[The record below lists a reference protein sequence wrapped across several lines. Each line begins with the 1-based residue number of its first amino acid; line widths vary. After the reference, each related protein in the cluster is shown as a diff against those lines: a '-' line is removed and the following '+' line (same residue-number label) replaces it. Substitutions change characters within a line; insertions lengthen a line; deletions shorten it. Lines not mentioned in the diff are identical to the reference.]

1 MPLGLIALALG
12 GFGIGLTEFVIAGLI
27 STVASDMGV
36 SIPVAGYLISGYA
49 LAVVVGA
56 LGLTPVLGAWRPKRA
71 LLALMVLFI
80 VGNTLSAV
88 ATGYGMLLAGRVVAA
103 LAHGA
108 FFGIGSV
115 LAASLVPADRKAGA
129 ISIMFGG
136 LTLANVL
143 GVPLGTFVGQQW
155 GWRATFAVIAVVGVV
170 AAAGI
175 AALVP
180 DATAET
186 QSGGSAQSP
195 QSAGRAAGLRAELAA
210 FRNRQ
215 VWFSLAMTVLVFGG
229 MFGAFM
235 YVEPLLTRVTGFDES
250 AVPWMLVLFG
260 VGLFVGNLLGGRWA
274 DRALARTL
282 VVLTLALAVSLVA
295 FALLSGSQVGSAA
308 MLLAMGFFGFATV
321 PGLQMRV
328 LGHAAG
334 APTMAS
340 SANIAAFNVGNFL
353 GVWIS
358 GLAISAG
365 LGWTSPL
372 WVGAGFASLGLVVL
386 LAATAAERRTAPEP
400 TEAAG
405 AEHAEHPERLVAPS
419 PVA

>member
-1 MPLGLIALALG
+1 MPLGLVALALG
-12 GFGIGLTEFVIAGLI
+12 GFGIGLTEFVIAGLL
-27 STVASDMGV
+27 SAVATDMAV
-36 SIPVAGYLISGYA
+36 SIPTAGYLVSGYA

-56 LGLTPVLGAWRPKRA
+56 LGLTPLIGAWRPKRA
-71 LLALMVLFI
+71 LLALMVLFV
-80 VGNTLSAV
+80 VGNTASAL
-88 ATGYGMLLAGRVVAA
+88 AGGYAALLAGRVVAA

-155 GWRATFAVIAVVGVV
+155 GWRATFAVIAVVGVIALV
-170 AAAGI
+170 GI
-175 AALVP
+175 ALLVP
-180 DATAET
+180 DA
-186 QSGGSAQSP
+186 P
-195 QSAGRAAGLRAELAA
+195 QSAAPSTGAGRAASLRTELAA
-210 FRNRQ
+210 FRSAQ
-215 VWFSLAMTVLVFGG
+215 VWYSLAMTVLVFGG

-235 YVEPLLTRVTGFDES
+235 YVEPLLPRVSGFGEA
-250 AVPWMLVLFG
+250 AVPWLLVLFG
-260 VGLFVGNLLGGRWA
+260 VGLFAGNLLGGRWA
-274 DRALARTL
+274 DRALTRTL
-282 VVLTLALAVSLVA
+282 VTLTLALGASLVA
-295 FALLSGSQVGSAA
+295 FGLLAGSRWGAAA

-328 LGHAAG
+328 LEHASA

-353 GVWIS
+353 GVWLS
-358 GLAISAG
+358 GLAIAAG

-372 WVGAGFASLGLVVL
+372 WVGATLSGLGLLVL
-386 LAATAAERRTAPEP
+386 LAAVRSVR
-400 TEAAG
+400 AG
-405 AEHAEHPERLVAPS
+405 AVVARPDVPELVD
-419 PVA
+419 VGR

>member
-12 GFGIGLTEFVIAGLI
+12 GFGIGLTEFVIAGLL
-27 STVASDMGV
+27 SAVATDMAV
-36 SIPVAGYLISGYA
+36 SIPTAGYLVSGYA

-56 LGLTPVLGAWRPKRA
+56 LGLTPLIGSWRPKRA
-71 LLALMVLFI
+71 LLALMVLFV
-80 VGNTLSAV
+80 VGNTASAL
-88 ATGYGMLLAGRVVAA
+88 AGGYAALLAGRVVAA

-115 LAASLVPADRKAGA
+115 LAASLVPAHRKAGA

-155 GWRATFAVIAVVGVV
+155 GWRAAFAVIAVVGVV
-170 AAAGI
+170 ALVGI
-175 AALVP
+175 ALLVRDAP
-180 DATAET
+180 APADATSGT
-186 QSGGSAQSP
+186 Q
-195 QSAGRAAGLRAELAA
+195 GRVASLRTELAA
-210 FRNRQ
+210 FRSAQ
-215 VWFSLAMTVLVFGG
+215 VWYSLAMTVLVFGG

-235 YVEPLLTRVTGFDES
+235 YVEPLLTRVSGFEEA
-250 AVPWMLVLFG
+250 AVPWLLVLFG
-260 VGLFVGNLLGGRWA
+260 VGLFAGNLLGGRWA
-274 DRALARTL
+274 DRALTRTL
-282 VVLTLALAVSLVA
+282 VSLTLALGASLVA
-295 FALLSGSQVGSAA
+295 FGLLAGSRWGAAA

-328 LGHAAG
+328 LEHASA

-353 GVWIS
+353 GVWLS
-358 GLAISAG
+358 GLAIAAG

-372 WVGAGFASLGLVVL
+372 WVGATLSGLGLLVL
-386 LAATAAERRTAPEP
+386 LAAVRSGRRSRN
-400 TEAAG
+400 G
-405 AEHAEHPERLVAPS
+405 AEADSADERALATLG
-419 PVA
+419 

>member
-27 STVASDMGV
+27 STVAVDLGV
-36 SIPVAGYLISGYA
+36 SIPTAGYLISGYA

-56 LGLTPVLGAWRPKRA
+56 LALPPLLGRWRPKRV
-71 LLALMVLFI
+71 LLALMVLFV
-80 VGNTLSAV
+80 VGNALSAV
-88 ATGYGMLLAGRVVAA
+88 ASGYAVLLAGRVLAA

-108 FFGIGSV
+108 FFGIGAV

-129 ISIMFGG
+129 IAMMFGG

-155 GWRATFAVIAVVGVV
+155 GWRATFALIAVVGVV
-170 AAAGI
+170 ATAGI
-175 AALVP
+175 ATLVP
-180 DATAET
+180 DTGA
-186 QSGGSAQSP
+186 GSRGPAR
-195 QSAGRAAGLRAELAA
+195 GGLRAEIAA
-210 FRNRQ
+210 FRNGQ
-215 VWFSLAMTVLVFGG
+215 VWLSLAMTVLVFGG

-250 AVPWMLVLFG
+250 AVPWLLVLFG
-260 VGLFVGNLLGGRWA
+260 VGLFAGNLLGGRWA
-274 DRALARTL
+274 DRALTRTL
-282 VVLTLALAVSLVA
+282 VLLTMALAVSLVA
-295 FALLSGSQVGSAA
+295 FAVLAQSMVGAAA

-328 LGHAAG
+328 LAHAAG

-353 GVWIS
+353 GVWVS
-358 GLAISAG
+358 GLAIARG

-372 WVGAGFASLGLVVL
+372 WVGAGFAALGLVVIV
-386 LAATAAERRTAPEP
+386 AATAAERRPAAPGR
-400 TEAAG
+400 G
-405 AEHAEHPERLVAPS
+405 AVRERQRPNVLRSAR
-419 PVA
+419 

>member
-12 GFGIGLTEFVIAGLI
+12 GFGIGLTEFVIAGLL
-27 STVASDMGV
+27 SAVATDMAV
-36 SIPVAGYLISGYA
+36 SIPTAGYLVSGYA
-49 LAVVVGA
+49 LAVVAGA
-56 LGLTPVLGAWRPKRA
+56 LGLTPLIGSWRPKRA
-71 LLALMVLFI
+71 LLALMVLFV
-80 VGNTLSAV
+80 VGNTASAL
-88 ATGYGMLLAGRVVAA
+88 AGGYAALLAGRVVAA

-170 AAAGI
+170 ALAGI
-175 AALVP
+175 ALLVP
-180 DATAET
+180 DAPAADAS
-186 QSGGSAQSP
+186 SGASSRG
-195 QSAGRAAGLRAELAA
+195 AGRAASLRSELVA
-210 FRNRQ
+210 FRSPQ
-215 VWFSLAMTVLVFGG
+215 VWYSLAMTVLVFGG

-235 YVEPLLTRVTGFDES
+235 YVEPLLTRVSGFDEA
-250 AVPWMLVLFG
+250 AVPWLLVLFG
-260 VGLFVGNLLGGRWA
+260 VGLFAGNLLGGRWA
-274 DRALARTL
+274 DRALTRTL
-282 VVLTLALAVSLVA
+282 VALTLALGASLVA
-295 FALLSGSQVGSAA
+295 FGLLAGSRWGAAA

-328 LGHAAG
+328 LEHASA

-353 GVWIS
+353 GVWLS
-358 GLAISAG
+358 GVAIAGG

-372 WVGAGFASLGLVVL
+372 WVGATLSGLGLLVL
-386 LAATAAERRTAPEP
+386 LAAVRSARIRVAARARVPEL
-400 TEAAG
+400 ADAG
-405 AEHAEHPERLVAPS
+405 R
-419 PVA
+419 

>member
-12 GFGIGLTEFVIAGLI
+12 GFGIGLTEFVIAGLL
-27 STVASDMGV
+27 SAVATDMAV
-36 SIPVAGYLISGYA
+36 TIPTAGYLVSGYA

-56 LGLTPVLGAWRPKRA
+56 LGLTPLIGAWRPKRA
-71 LLALMVLFI
+71 LLALMVLFV
-80 VGNTLSAV
+80 VGNAASAL
-88 ATGYGMLLAGRVVAA
+88 AGGYAALLAGRVVAA

-170 AAAGI
+170 ALAGI
-175 AALVP
+175 ALLVP
-180 DATAET
+180 DAPVAGHAP
-186 QSGGSAQSP
+186 GGT
-195 QSAGRAAGLRAELAA
+195 GRAASLRTELAA
-210 FRNRQ
+210 FRSAQ
-215 VWFSLAMTVLVFGG
+215 VWYSLAMTVLVFGG

-235 YVEPLLTRVTGFDES
+235 YVEPLLTRVSGFGES
-250 AVPWMLVLFG
+250 AVPWLLVLFG
-260 VGLFVGNLLGGRWA
+260 AGLFAGNLLGGRWA
-274 DRALARTL
+274 DRALTRTL
-282 VVLTLALAVSLVA
+282 VTLTIALGASLVA
-295 FALLSGSQVGSAA
+295 FGLLAGSRWGAAA

-328 LGHAAG
+328 LEHASA

-340 SANIAAFNVGNFL
+340 STNIAAFNVGNFL
-353 GVWIS
+353 GVWLS
-358 GLAISAG
+358 GLAIAAG

-372 WVGAGFASLGLVVL
+372 WVGAALSGLGLVVL
-386 LAATAAERRTAPEP
+386 LSATAAGRRGASAPLA
-400 TEAAG
+400 EA
-405 AEHAEHPERLVAPS
+405 VS
-419 PVA
+419 PVRPEVPVG

>member
-27 STVASDMGV
+27 STVATDMGV
-36 SIPVAGYLISGYA
+36 TIPVAGYLISGYA

-56 LGLTPVLGAWRPKRA
+56 LGLTLVLGAWRPKRA

-80 VGNTLSAV
+80 VGNALSAV

-115 LAASLVPADRKAGA
+115 LAASLVTPDRRAGA

-155 GWRATFAVIAVVGVV
+155 GWRATFALIAVVGVV
-170 AAAGI
+170 AAVGI
-175 AALVP
+175 AVLVP
-180 DATAET
+180 DAAPET
-186 QSGGSAQSP
+186 ESGEP
-195 QSAGRAAGLRAELAA
+195 TERAATLRAELAA

-250 AVPWMLVLFG
+250 AVPWLLVLFG
-260 VGLFVGNLLGGRWA
+260 VGLFAGNLLGGRWA

-282 VVLTLALAVSLVA
+282 VTLTLALAVSLVA
-295 FALLSGSQVGSAA
+295 FTLLSGNEVGSAA

-328 LGHAAG
+328 LGHASG

-372 WVGAGFASLGLVVL
+372 WVGAGFATSGLLVL
-386 LAATAAERRTAPEP
+386 LGATAAERRTALEP
-400 TEAAG
+400 TEAG
-405 AEHAEHPERLVAPS
+405 PAEKREQLDVPAHVS
-419 PVA
+419 

>member
-27 STVASDMGV
+27 STVATDMDV
-36 SIPVAGYLISGYA
+36 TIPIAGYLISGYA

-71 LLALMVLFI
+71 LLALMVLFV
-80 VGNTLSAV
+80 VGNALSAV
-88 ATGYGMLLAGRVVAA
+88 ATSYGMLLAGRVVAA

-115 LAASLVPADRKAGA
+115 VAASLVATDRKAGA

-155 GWRATFAVIAVVGVV
+155 GWRATFAVIAVVGVL
-170 AAAGI
+170 ALAGI

-180 DATAET
+180 AGPAQATEA
-186 QSGGSAQSP
+186 SDGAR
-195 QSAGRAAGLRAELAA
+195 AGGLRAELAA

-215 VWFSLAMTVLVFGG
+215 VWFSLGMTVLVFGG

-250 AVPWMLVLFG
+250 AVPWLLVLFG
-260 VGLFVGNLLGGRWA
+260 VGLFAGNLLGGRWA

-282 VVLTLALAVSLVA
+282 VTLTLALAVSLVA
-295 FALLSGSQVGSAA
+295 FALLSGNEVGSAA

-328 LGHAAG
+328 LGHASG

-372 WVGAGFASLGLVVL
+372 WVGAGFATLGLLVL
-386 LAATAAERRTAPEP
+386 LAATAAERGGR
-400 TEAAG
+400 G
-405 AEHAEHPERLVAPS
+405 RK
-419 PVA
+419 

>member
-27 STVASDMGV
+27 SSVATDLGV
-36 SIPVAGYLISGYA
+36 SIPAAGYLISGYA

-56 LGLTPVLGAWRPKRA
+56 LALPPVLGRWRPKRA
-71 LLALMVLFI
+71 LLLLMGLFV
-80 VGNTLSAV
+80 VGNLLSAL
-88 ATGYGMLLAGRVVAA
+88 APGYAVLLAGRVVAA

-108 FFGIGSV
+108 FFGIGAV
-115 LAASLVPADRKAGA
+115 LASGLVAADRKAGA
-129 ISIMFGG
+129 ISVMFGG

-155 GWRATFAVIAVVGVV
+155 GWRATFALIAVVGVV

-180 DATAET
+180 DTA
-186 QSGGSAQSP
+186 ADV
-195 QSAGRAAGLRAELAA
+195 AADAAAGEPAPEQRSLRAELGA
-210 FRNRQ
+210 FRNGQ
-215 VWFSLAMTVLVFGG
+215 VWLSLGMTVLVFGG

-250 AVPWMLVLFG
+250 AVPWLLVLFG

-274 DRALARTL
+274 DRALTRTL
-282 VVLTLALAVSLVA
+282 VLLTVALGVSLVA
-295 FALLSGSQVGSAA
+295 FALLAQSPVGAAA

-328 LGHAAG
+328 LSHAAG

-340 SANIAAFNVGNFL
+340 SANIAAFNLGNFL
-353 GVWIS
+353 GVWVS
-358 GLAISAG
+358 GLAIAGG

-372 WVGAGFASLGLVVL
+372 WVGAGFAALGLVVIV
-386 LAATAAERRTAPEP
+386 AAVAAERRGAARAATGEP
-400 TEAAG
+400 SVRPADRVGVG
-405 AEHAEHPERLVAPS
+405 A
-419 PVA
+419 

>member
-27 STVASDMGV
+27 STVATDMGV
-36 SIPVAGYLISGYA
+36 TIPVAGYTISGYA

-56 LGLTPVLGAWRPKRA
+56 LGLTPVLGSWRPKRA
-71 LLALMVLFI
+71 LLALMVLFV
-80 VGNTLSAV
+80 VGNALSAV
-88 ATGYGMLLAGRVVAA
+88 AGGYGMLLAGRVVAA

-115 LAASLVPADRKAGA
+115 LAASLVPADRRAGA

-155 GWRATFAVIAVVGVV
+155 GWRATFALIAVVGVV

-175 AALVP
+175 ALLVP
-180 DATAET
+180 DAGE
-186 QSGGSAQSP
+186 
-195 QSAGRAAGLRAELAA
+195 SAGGQATLRTELAA

-215 VWFSLAMTVLVFGG
+215 VWLSLAMTVLVFGG

-235 YVEPLLTRVTGFDES
+235 YVEPLLTRVSGFDES
-250 AVPWMLVLFG
+250 AVPWLLVLFG
-260 VGLFVGNLLGGRWA
+260 VGLFAGNLLGGRWA
-274 DRALARTL
+274 DRALTRTL
-282 VVLTLALAVSLVA
+282 VALTLALAVSLVA
-295 FALLSGSQVGSAA
+295 FALLSGSMAGSAA

-328 LGHAAG
+328 LEHASG
-334 APTMAS
+334 ASTLAS

-353 GVWIS
+353 GVWVS

-372 WVGAGFASLGLVVL
+372 WVGAVFATLGLAVL
-386 LAATAAERRTAPEP
+386 LAATR
-400 TEAAG
+400 
-405 AEHAEHPERLVAPS
+405 
-419 PVA
+419 PVAQSAAATERPAVRPLNRQPPRKVPSREL

>member
-27 STVASDMGV
+27 STVASDMSV
-36 SIPVAGYLISGYA
+36 TIPTAGYLISGYA

-56 LGLTPVLGAWRPKRA
+56 LALTPLLGGWPPKRA
-71 LLALMVLFI
+71 LLALMVLF
-80 VGNTLSAV
+80 VAGNALSAI
-88 ATGYGMLLAGRVVAA
+88 ASGYEVLLAGRVVAA

-143 GVPLGTFVGQQW
+143 GVPLGTFIGQQW
-155 GWRATFAVIAVVGVV
+155 GWRATFAVIAVVGII
-170 AAAGI
+170 ALAGI

-180 DATAET
+180 H
-186 QSGGSAQSP
+186 
-195 QSAGRAAGLRAELAA
+195 AGVEQVGRPSLRVELAA
-210 FRNRQ
+210 FRSTQ
-215 VWFSLAMTVLVFGG
+215 VWYSLVMTVLVFGG

-235 YVEPLLTRVTGFDES
+235 YVEPLLTRLTGFDES
-250 AVPWMLVLFG
+250 AVPWLLVLFG
-260 VGLFVGNLLGGRWA
+260 VGLFAGNLLGGRWA

-282 VVLTLALAVSLVA
+282 MVLTGALAVVLVA
-295 FALLSGSQVGSAA
+295 FAVLAEGRLASAILLT
-308 MLLAMGFFGFATV
+308 AMGFLGFATV

-328 LGHAAG
+328 MEYATA

-353 GVWIS
+353 GVWVS

-372 WVGAGFASLGLVVL
+372 WVGAGFAMLGLVVIA
-386 LAATAAERRTAPEP
+386 AATSAGRRPVVVAPE
-400 TEAAG
+400 
-405 AEHAEHPERLVAPS
+405 LVSA
-419 PVA
+419 

>member
-1 MPLGLIALALG
+1 
-12 GFGIGLTEFVIAGLI
+12 
-27 STVASDMGV
+27 
-36 SIPVAGYLISGYA
+36 
-49 LAVVVGA
+49 
-56 LGLTPVLGAWRPKRA
+56 VLGAWRPKRA

-80 VGNTLSAV
+80 VGNALSAV

-115 LAASLVPADRKAGA
+115 LAASLVTPDRRAGA

-155 GWRATFAVIAVVGVV
+155 GWRATFALIAVVGVV
-170 AAAGI
+170 AAVGI
-175 AALVP
+175 AVLVP
-180 DATAET
+180 DAAPATEPGEST
-186 QSGGSAQSP
+186 DRSAS
-195 QSAGRAAGLRAELAA
+195 LRAELAA

-235 YVEPLLTRVTGFDES
+235 YVEPLLTRVTGFHES
-250 AVPWMLVLFG
+250 AVPWLLVLFG
-260 VGLFVGNLLGGRWA
+260 VGLFAGNLLGGRWA

-295 FALLSGSQVGSAA
+295 FAVLSGNRVGSAA

-353 GVWIS
+353 GVWVS
-358 GLAISAG
+358 GMAISAG

-372 WVGAGFASLGLVVL
+372 WVGAGFATLGLLVL
-386 LAATAAERRTAPEP
+386 LAATAAERSGQRAAA
-400 TEAAG
+400 TERPAVR
-405 AEHAEHPERLVAPS
+405 PLKRQPPRKVPS
-419 PVA
+419 REL

>member
-12 GFGIGLTEFVIAGLI
+12 GFGIGLTEFVIAGLL
-27 STVASDMGV
+27 STVAADLGV
-36 SIPVAGYLISGYA
+36 SIPTAGYLISGYA
-49 LAVVVGA
+49 LAVVLGA
-56 LGLTPVLGAWRPKRA
+56 LALPPLLGRWRPKRA
-71 LLALMVLFI
+71 LLVLMGLF
-80 VGNTLSAV
+80 VAGNALSAL
-88 ATGYGMLLAGRVVAA
+88 APGYAVLLGGRVVAA

-108 FFGIGSV
+108 FFGIGAV
-115 LAASLVPADRKAGA
+115 LAASLVAADRKAGA

-155 GWRATFAVIAVVGVV
+155 GWRATFAVIAAVGVV

-180 DATAET
+180 D
-186 QSGGSAQSP
+186 SGDVEADGEAAPGSRSTV
-195 QSAGRAAGLRAELAA
+195 GLRAELEA
-210 FRNRQ
+210 FRNGQ
-215 VWFSLAMTVLVFGG
+215 VWLSLGMTVLVFGG

-250 AVPWMLVLFG
+250 AVPWLLVLFG

-274 DRALARTL
+274 DRALTRTL
-282 VVLTLALAVSLVA
+282 VLLTVALGASLVG
-295 FALLSGSQVGSAA
+295 FALLAHSPLGSAA

-328 LGHAAG
+328 LAHAAG

-340 SANIAAFNVGNFL
+340 SANIAAFNLGNFL
-353 GVWIS
+353 GVWLS
-358 GLAISAG
+358 GLALAAG

-372 WVGAGFASLGLVVL
+372 WVGAGFAGLGLVVI
-386 LAATAAERRTAPEP
+386 LAANAAERRAAERRPVVDGEALATPVGAP
-400 TEAAG
+400 A
-405 AEHAEHPERLVAPS
+405 
-419 PVA
+419 

>member
-12 GFGIGLTEFVIAGLI
+12 GFGIGLTEFVIAGLL
-27 STVASDMGV
+27 STVAGDMGV
-36 SIPVAGYLISGYA
+36 TIPVAGYLISGYA

-56 LGLTPVLGAWRPKRA
+56 LALTPLLSSWHPKRA
-71 LLALMVLFI
+71 LLVLMVLF
-80 VGNTLSAV
+80 VAGNALSAA
-88 ATGYGMLLAGRVVAA
+88 ATGYGLLLAGRVVAA

-115 LAASLVPADRKAGA
+115 IAASLVAPDRKAGA

-155 GWRATFAVIAVVGVV
+155 GWRATFAVIAVVGVL
-170 AAAGI
+170 AFAGI

-180 DATAET
+180 AGPAQATDVSDGART
-186 QSGGSAQSP
+186 G
-195 QSAGRAAGLRAELAA
+195 GLRAELAA

-215 VWFSLAMTVLVFGG
+215 VWFSLGMTVLVFGG

-250 AVPWMLVLFG
+250 AVPWLLVLFG
-260 VGLFVGNLLGGRWA
+260 VGLFAGNLLGGRWA

-282 VVLTLALAVSLVA
+282 TALTLALAVSLVA
-295 FALLSGSQVGSAA
+295 FALLAGSRLGAAA
-308 MLLAMGFFGFATV
+308 MLLSMGFFGFATV

-328 LGHAAG
+328 LAHASG

-353 GVWIS
+353 GVWVS
-358 GLAISAG
+358 GLTIAAG

-372 WVGAGFASLGLVVL
+372 WVGAGFATLGLGALL
-386 LAATAAERRTAPEP
+386 LAG
-400 TEAAG
+400 AAG
-405 AEHAEHPERLVAPS
+405 RDDRHAGRAVDFATC
-419 PVA
+419 